1 MFASEKYK
9 IQELNNYAASRKCK
23 CRNIAEF
30 AVRVRDDAKQM
41 AERRN
46 VGFTNSDG
54 IGFLGA
60 GAAKLAGAESMVEQF
75 EKIGIGQWFRYL
87 TGAIEISGAVAL
99 LLGGTMVG
107 AIFTHLFVFGNSP
120 AAPLVLFVLL
130 TIIIWA
136 RKDTVLQM
144 L

>member
-1 MFASEKYK
+1 MQQVENA
-9 IQELNNYAASRKCK
+9 
-23 CRNIAEF
+23 
-30 AVRVRDDAKQM
+30 
-41 AERRN
+41 N
-46 VGFTNSDG
+46 VGTLPKLPSVSATMPNKWLNVG
-54 IGFLGA
+54 TWGLQILMALVFLGA

-99 LLGGTMVG
+99 LIPRFSGFGALLLGGTMIG

-120 AAPLVLFVLL
+120 AAPLILLALL
-130 TIIIWA
+130 TSIIWA
-136 RKDTVLQM
+136 RRDTVLQI